1 MIWGAHFLLQKPKTI
16 EKGNLTI
23 LAAIDEP
30 SSNYITCSDIKHT
43 FQNIGLIKQHFLHVP
58 RNFQKKITLWFFL
71 VYFVHRE
78 TA

>member
-43 FQNIGLIKQHFLHVP
+43 FQNIGLIKQHFFACPEKLS
-58 RNFQKKITLWFFL
+58 KK
-71 VYFVHRE
+71 
-78 TA
+78 